1 VEEEF
6 CEVPTCYNMLQ
17 ILLNHSDSFGLPRR
31 AVVRGERI
39 PTIKRYLV
47 KLLVGAAI
55 GAMLGALSAWLVL
68 GHSMVIVAILGALVL
83 APLGTLYDPNVVVH
97 SHPTSRGET
106 SPYNRRDD

>member
-1 VEEEF
+1 
-6 CEVPTCYNMLQ
+6 M
-17 ILLNHSDSFGLPRR
+17 
-31 AVVRGERI
+31 
-39 PTIKRYLV
+39 PTIKRYLL
-47 KLLVGAAI
+47 KLLVGAVI

-106 SPYNRRDD
+106 SPYKRDD